1 MIIGKKKDLEKKM
14 WDEHQIK
21 IIFKDSAEPYNNEGY
36 LTEKA
41 IAAKALFNRIGHPK
55 DFLQRIVHN

>member
-1 MIIGKKKDLEKKM
+1 MTTEEK
-14 WDEHQIK
+14 IK
-21 IIFKDSAEPYNNEGY
+21 FKDSAEPYNNEGY

-55 DFLQRIVHN
+55 DFLQGIAHN